1 MSAVYHLNLL
11 DKERRTRLYTNRLIS
26 TSRSCST
33 TSSGVTTIRITALTY
48 ATGTSGGGIIS
59 VDRATAV
66 DHAATDSA
74 ACRPTVRVATGA
86 EAVAGAASSVA
97 RVGLASSSSGLCT
110 SLSGLA
116 YASRHRRTYAVRR
129 SLQNPDCLYG

>member
-1 MSAVYHLNLL
+1 MSAVYHLTLL

-48 ATGTSGGGIIS
+48 ATGASGGGIIS

-86 EAVAGAASSVA
+86 EAGTTVVAEEEELFVA
-97 RVGLASSSSGLCT
+97 ELHRWIAGLELGSGSWVLT
-110 SLSGLA
+110 
-116 YASRHRRTYAVRR
+116 
-129 SLQNPDCLYG
+129 LQGCFL